1 MGRSVCHALR
11 TVQKPALGSQLTGGQ
26 IWADPHFSI
35 AVRTSVGG
43 GVGDVWR
50 RTLGRFCR
58 DGKELSREGE
68 PGRAMRV
75 GQISKLPDAD
85 EPSRQNVLGETAE
98 ELVCREGHLP
108 LLAAVSVVFPAEGDV

>member
-1 MGRSVCHALR
+1 MGRGVCHDLR
-11 TVQKPALGSQLTGGQ
+11 TVQKPALGDQPAGGQ
-26 IWADPHFSI
+26 IWANPHFSI

-50 RTLGRFCR
+50 RTLGRFWR

-68 PGRAMRV
+68 PGRAMHV

-85 EPSRQNVLGETAE
+85 ETSRQNVLGKTA
-98 ELVCREGHLP
+98 
-108 LLAAVSVVFPAEGDV
+108 